1 MNYIDRDGILE
12 EILKQERD
20 ARQRRRGYFKAD
32 QDADVIRTSL
42 KQHIT
47 NSMSDK
53 TCKKSLKQN
62 YISRYVVKCFI
73 FHFSTFS
80 QTLRKIYCLFLFLS
94 PQLPIAFL
102 TFLG

>member
-1 MNYIDRDGILE
+1 MNYIGLDGILE

-32 QDADVIRTSL
+32 QDADVIRSSL
-42 KQHIT
+42 KQHII
-47 NSMSDK
+47 NNMSDK

-73 FHFSTFS
+73 FIFQHF
-80 QTLRKIYCLFLFLS
+80 LKL
-94 PQLPIAFL
+94 
-102 TFLG
+102 